1 MKKNWQTIIKAIIAV
16 LSALLGALG
25 TSAMYNSWWTST
37 KEEGSP
43 QRTSLFYCF
52 DFNITNTLWQ
62 YRSRRLA
69 ISLVSIGNIARVD
82 WQYRLRRLAISI
94 ASIGNIDCVIQQRQ
108 VFRRFSAVR
117 DRSQHWAK
125 RHHRAPQWQRYDLF
139 VAHAPWTSRFPSVL
153 EWCWSPTDTGKGRER
168 QALPQGSLVERR
180 YSDQGQILSP

>member
-69 ISLVSIGNIARVD
+69 ISIVLFSSGRFFVVFLQFAIDHSIERNG
-82 WQYRLRRLAISI
+82 ST
-94 ASIGNIDCVIQQRQ
+94 
-108 VFRRFSAVR
+108 
-117 DRSQHWAK
+117 
-125 RHHRAPQWQRYDLF
+125 RAPQWQRYDLF

>member
-25 TSAMYNSWWTST
+25 TSAMYNGWWTPT

-94 ASIGNIDCVIQQRQ
+94 VLFSSGRCFVVFLQFAIDHSIERNGSTESHNDSDMTSLSLMSIGLPASHPFWSD
-108 VFRRFSAVR
+108 AE
-117 DRSQHWAK
+117 
-125 RHHRAPQWQRYDLF
+125 APLTQEK
-139 VAHAPWTSRFPSVL
+139 AGNGKPFPKDHLWKDDIV
-153 EWCWSPTDTGKGRER
+153 TKDKF
-168 QALPQGSLVERR
+168 
-180 YSDQGQILSP
+180 

>member
-69 ISLVSIGNIARVD
+69 IS
-82 WQYRLRRLAISI
+82 I

-125 RHHRAPQWQRYDLF
+125 RQHK
-139 VAHAPWTSRFPSVL
+139 
-153 EWCWSPTDTGKGRER
+153 SPTMTAIWPLCRSCPLDFPLPIRFGVMLKPHWHRKRQGTASPSPRITCGKT
-168 QALPQGSLVERR
+168 
-180 YSDQGQILSP
+180 I

>member
-69 ISLVSIGNIARVD
+69 ISLVAIGNIARVD

-94 ASIGNIDCVIQQRQ
+94 VLFSSGRCFVVFLQFAIDHSIERNG
-108 VFRRFSAVR
+108 ST
-117 DRSQHWAK
+117 
-125 RHHRAPQWQRYDLF
+125 RAPQWQRYDLF

>member
-25 TSAMYNSWWTST
+25 TSAMYNGWWTST

-62 YRSRRLA
+62 YRSC
-69 ISLVSIGNIARVD
+69 
-82 WQYRLRRLAISI
+82 RLAISI
-94 ASIGNIDCVIQQRQ
+94 VLFSSGRCFVVFLQFAIDHSIERNG
-108 VFRRFSAVR
+108 ST
-117 DRSQHWAK
+117 
-125 RHHRAPQWQRYDLF
+125 RAPQWQRYDLF